1 MTGMKGLAVVLGAML
16 GFMAVMAVVATMVA
30 P

>member
-1 MTGMKGLAVVLGAML
+1 MTGMKGLAVVLGGML